1 MSLTEKE
8 IYKFGHF
15 ILDATER
22 ELLCEGTPVSLTPK
36 AFDTLLCLVRNH
48 GHMLTKDELLNQVWP
63 DTFVEEVNLAV
74 TVSTSPTTSIAVLPL
89 TDLSPGHDQEYFS
102 ELTSLQQRLVKTGG
116 RLVKHARYY
125 WLLLAESH
133 LTRRLFGSMLRR
145 MAALPLPTG

>member
-1 MSLTEKE
+1 MSLAEKE
-8 IYKFGHF
+8 IYRFGHF
-15 ILDATER
+15 TLDLTER
-22 ELLCEGTPVSLTPK
+22 VLSCQGIPVSLTPK

-102 ELTSLQQRLVKTGG
+102 ELTSLQQRL
-116 RLVKHARYY
+116 
-125 WLLLAESH
+125 
-133 LTRRLFGSMLRR
+133 
-145 MAALPLPTG
+145 